1 MHYPVRKLLTFI
13 RLIRTSLAL
22 SRSVT
27 ERKSS
32 LTDFCQHYSSLF
44 DGMRSNSDLGCGN
57 NPQNPFNL
65 VIYECRYPLVR
76 LASLMLIFLDSYTFL
91 DESVAVVTAFTL

>member
-44 DGMRSNSDLGCGN
+44 DGMRDQISLDLGCGN
-57 NPQNPFNL
+57 NP
-65 VIYECRYPLVR
+65 
-76 LASLMLIFLDSYTFL
+76 
-91 DESVAVVTAFTL
+91 